1 MSALLRAIAGLP
13 QLCGPLP
20 VRVLPDGLSDGF
32 YVARTGNPSVVD
44 VAALHDGSDRGRRE
58 AEAYARMVS
67 GTPVIL
73 DLLATVLVRWGSAVE
88 NDTEINGGDAVDW
101 LAEFTTEVR
110 DALKLIVSPTSPGTK
125 P

>member
-13 QLCGPLP
+13 QVGGPLP
-20 VRVLPDGLSDGF
+20 VRVLPDGF
-32 YVARTGNPSVVD
+32 CIIRMGNPSVVE
-44 VAALHDGSDRGRRE
+44 VAALHDGSDRGRHE

-67 GTPVIL
+67 SAPVML
-73 DLLATVLVRWGSAVE
+73 DLLATVLVRWGSAIE

-110 DALKLIVSPTSPGTK
+110 DVLGTIVGPTSPGTT